1 MSASVQQVTVGD
13 CTIGGERLALIAG
26 PCLVED
32 EETTYEIA
40 ARLRD
45 IAAEL
50 DLPFI
55 FKASCDK
62 ANRTSIDSERGP
74 GWRMGLTIVAKA
86 ARRAKVAV
94 VSDVHEVVQVSPAS
108 EVLDMLQIPA
118 FLCRQTDLLIAAGEA
133 GVPVNIKKGQFMAP
147 EDMAHAIAKVT
158 STGNQSVCVTER
170 GTSFGYHNLVV
181 DMRGLVTM
189 RQFGYP
195 VVFDATHSVQLP
207 SGAGGV
213 SGGQRALAPVLARA
227 AVAVGIDALFIEA
240 HPDPDA
246 APCDGPNML
255 PLDSVA
261 GLLKQL
267 LDIREAVQASAE
279 QETD

>member
-1 MSASVQQVTVGD
+1 MSDTVRQITAGD

-45 IAAEL
+45 ITAEL
-50 DLPFI
+50 GVPFI

-74 GWRMGLTIVAKA
+74 GWRVGLQILAKA
-86 ARRAKVAV
+86 ARRAKVPV
-94 VSDVHEVVQVSPAS
+94 TSDVHEVAQVSPAS
-108 EVLDMLQIPA
+108 EVFDMLQIPA
-118 FLCRQTDLLIAAGEA
+118 FLCRQTDLLVAAGEA

-158 STGNQSVCVTER
+158 ATGNRSVCVTER

-181 DMRGLVTM
+181 DMRGLVMM
-189 RQFGYP
+189 RQFGHP

-207 SGAGGV
+207 GGAGGA
-213 SGGQRALAPVLARA
+213 SGGQRALAPALARA

-240 HPDPDA
+240 HPDPDS

-255 PLDSVA
+255 HLDSVA
-261 GLLKQL
+261 GLLKEL
-267 LDIREAVQASAE
+267 LAIREAVQAIEE